1 MDSAR
6 PLPKF
11 TIAEAVTYSWNAC
24 WRNFA
29 AMCRVSLVVFGGN
42 AALVIIGLATS
53 TSVLSNAFNLL
64 AVLVD
69 VLLVFGLI
77 RASLDVV
84 EGRTPS
90 VGEAFRP
97 DGYGPY
103 LVASVLY
110 LVGTQLG
117 LLLLVVP
124 GIFFAIVFQFYGY
137 VVAEHP
143 DVPATVALRRSAQ
156 ITRGARL
163 RLCGLAAVLV
173 FLNLAGLSLCF
184 VGLIVT
190 SAISA
195 TALAYVYRLL
205 TGQPVAA
212 L

>member
-1 MDSAR
+1 VDPAR

-11 TIAEAVTYSWNAC
+11 TVADAVSYSWNAC
-24 WRNFA
+24 WRNFVPV
-29 AMCRVSLVVFGGN
+29 CLVSLVVFVGN
-42 AALVIIGLATS
+42 VLVFFIGAVNSSSALS
-53 TSVLSNAFNLL
+53 YAFSLL

-77 RASLDVV
+77 RASLDLV

-110 LVGTQLG
+110 LVGTYLG
-117 LLLLVVP
+117 LFLLLVP
-124 GIFFAIVFQFYGY
+124 GIIFAVVFQFYGY

-143 DVPATVALRRSAQ
+143 QVPATLALRRSAQ
-156 ITRGARL
+156 ITKGARW
-163 RLCGLAAVLV
+163 RLFGLAVVLL
-173 FLNLAGLSLCF
+173 FLNLAGVFLCF
-184 VGLIVT
+184 VGLVVT
-190 SAISA
+190 YAVTA